1 MHVMIAV
8 DGTEASDAAI
18 AAAAKLFGTS
28 ADYTVVSVGAP
39 IAVSSITPFGL
50 APALMTITSKDAV
63 PVLDA
68 YTNAEEAA
76 EEAAQALEA
85 GHVASVDT
93 VVEIGG
99 PAPTISKLAAE
110 RDIDVLVIGAHERG
124 WLSRLVRPSIAHE
137 LVDDAPCDVLVVRA
151 RS

>member
-1 MHVMIAV
+1 MVAV

-18 AAAAKLFGTS
+18 VAAAKLFGTS
-28 ADYTVVSVGAP
+28 ADYTVVSVGPP
-39 IAVSSITPFGL
+39 IAVSSNTPFGL

-63 PVLDA
+63 PMLDA

-76 EEAAQALEA
+76 QALQA
-85 GHVASVDT
+85 GHVASVAT

-110 RDIDVLVIGAHERG
+110 RDIDVLVIGAHESD